1 MPDQVGGPVV
11 GARHRPRDGRRRQR
25 LPQGGGG
32 LRQPEV
38 DVTVLTEGA
47 QQLDLGHGQAGVAEQ
62 GEPGGQVEAVGA
74 VAQLRERRGVAQ
86 VGRGRLDADD
96 EPAPQLGLPP
106 QVGVERAARTVGVVA
121 SAPVA
126 DELRALDGVGREE
139 AREPAGHGVAAGG
152 AVVGRVATAEVAAEV
167 VEAGGAHRL
176 VDHLEQRPRQPVG
189 APGVLG
195 VAVEQHRDQR
205 VGRHEVDAGAHA
217 VTAAGAHAEPVREP
231 LGEPPL
237 HAARGHDDDLTRE
250 RVGQRGDQQVREA
263 VGERVGAL
271 GGVQVQGHGA
281 TL

>member
-1 MPDQVGGPVV
+1 M
-11 GARHRPRDGRRRQR
+11 
-25 LPQGGGG
+25 
-32 LRQPEV
+32 
-38 DVTVLTEGA
+38 LTEGT

-62 GEPGGQVEAVGA
+62 REPGGQVEAVA
-74 VAQLRERRGVAQ
+74 TVAQLRERRGVAQ
-86 VGRGRLDADD
+86 VGCGRLDAGD
-96 EPAPQLGLPP
+96 EPAPQLGLPL
-106 QVGVERAARTVGVVA
+106 QVGIERAAGTVGVVA
-121 SAPVA
+121 RPPVA
-126 DELRALDGVGREE
+126 DELRALDGVGREQ
-139 AREPAGHGVAAGG
+139 AGEPASHGVAAGR
-152 AVVGRVATAEVAAEV
+152 ALVGRVAAAEVAGEV

-195 VAVEQHRDQR
+195 VAVEQHRHQR

-217 VTAAGAHAEPVREP
+217 VAAAGAHAEPVREP

-250 RVGQRGDQQVREA
+250 RVGERGDQQVREA

-271 GGVQVQGHGA
+271 GGVEVQGHGA